1 MKLAKII
8 SFLRGGGEK
17 KLKMVWEVSKKDKVN
32 YLIGTA
38 HFSPYHYR
46 KSLCHFIEIS
56 AKVIFEGP
64 LDDKSR
70 QQVVAT
76 GMQRN
81 EPDILKELDE
91 PTALKLRKLMEDL
104 FVSQSALSLISSWP
118 LTKDQFLSEFFQ
130 NRRPWLAFFQIWA
143 HFLKKQGWLYSIDL
157 EAWQMARKW
166 RKEIIFLETIGE
178 QIAGLEG
185 IPLERIVSF
194 LKKIDFW
201 PELTKSYAQLY
212 AAGKIDALLVGTK
225 DFPTRCPS
233 IVENRDPIMFSRLRH
248 IFAEG
253 QGVAFLGTVHL
264 PGINKKLQQEGYELK
279 QILNIS

>member
-1 MKLAKII
+1 M
-8 SFLRGGGEK
+8 EK
-17 KLKMVWEVSKKDKVN
+17 RN
-32 YLIGTA
+32 YLFGN
-38 HFSPYHYR
+38 Y
-46 KSLCHFIEIS
+46 
-56 AKVIFEGP
+56 
-64 LDDKSR
+64 
-70 QQVVAT
+70 
-76 GMQRN
+76 
-81 EPDILKELDE
+81 
-91 PTALKLRKLMEDL
+91 
-104 FVSQSALSLISSWP
+104 
-118 LTKDQFLSEFFQ
+118 
-130 NRRPWLAFFQIWA
+130 
-143 HFLKKQGWLYSIDL
+143 
-157 EAWQMARKW
+157 
-166 RKEIIFLETIGE
+166 GE